1 MVTLIKIYG
10 YPKSM
15 KGLPEMYE
23 VPYTEYDFDTC
34 EIMSEGTEDFSPE
47 RYRSY
52 MKTTVLEKV
61 KDIGE
66 KHPSG
71 NTKWDRYGLTTL
83 RASRADYPK
92 ARRLF
97 TKIYAQQG
105 FKLR

>member
-1 MVTLIKIYG
+1 MLTIIRLYGTPKKI
-10 YPKSM
+10 
-15 KGLPEMYE
+15 LDMYE
-23 VPYTEYDFDTC
+23 LPYTDYDFNTC
-34 EIMSEGTEDFSPE
+34 EIINEGTEDFSLE

-52 MKTTVLEKV
+52 LKSTVLEKV

-66 KHPSG
+66 KHLSG
-71 NTKWDRYGLTTL
+71 NIKWDRYGLTTL
-83 RASRADYPK
+83 RASRADYSK

>member
-71 NTKWDRYGLTTL
+71 HTKWDRYGLITL
-83 RASRADYPK
+83 RASQSDYSK

-105 FKLR
+105 YKLR